1 MIWILLIVFVLISFL
16 VSISRLLF
24 IFSQL
29 EFLTTEDFDKEAR
42 IIFFVYIVAFVLLIL
57 IVYFWR

>member
-16 VSISRLLF
+16 ISLSRLLF
-24 IFSQL
+24 IFNQL
-29 EFLTTEDFDKEAR
+29 EFLTTRDLDKEAR
-42 IIFFVYIVAFVLLIL
+42 VLFFVYVVAFIILIL

>member
-1 MIWILLIVFVLISFL
+1 MVWILLIVFVLISFL
-16 VSISRLLF
+16 VSMSRLLF

-29 EFLTTEDFDKEAR
+29 EFLTTKDLDEEAR
-42 IIFFVYIVAFVLLIL
+42 VVFFVYVVAFIILIL

>member
-16 VSISRLLF
+16 VSMSRLLF

-42 IIFFVYIVAFVLLIL
+42 VIFFVYIVAFVLLIL

>member
-1 MIWILLIVFVLISFL
+1 MFWILLIVFVLISFL
-16 VSISRLLF
+16 ISLSRLLF

-29 EFLTTEDFDKEAR
+29 EFLTTKDLDEEAR
-42 IIFFVYIVAFVLLIL
+42 VLFFVYVVAFIILIL